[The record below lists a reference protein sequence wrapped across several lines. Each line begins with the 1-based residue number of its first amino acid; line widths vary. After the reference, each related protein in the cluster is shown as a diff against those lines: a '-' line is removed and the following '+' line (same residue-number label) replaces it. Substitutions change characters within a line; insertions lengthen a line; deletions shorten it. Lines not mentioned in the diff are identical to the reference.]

1 VLPVLDAAFGVWK
14 APAAARGNKSVPE
27 PQAGPGRIV
36 LVDRPGSP
44 QTMLVAGRLAPP
56 TGVDNNL
63 AIEVMND
70 AIGGQFTSRINMNL
84 REDKGWAYVARTLLP
99 DARGPRPFLVFAPVQ
114 TDKTA
119 PSILEVLEELRD
131 YVGKRPITEVELERN
146 VKNLAR
152 SLPGEYETQ
161 GNVLGAM
168 LDNARFGRPDDYVA
182 TLSSAYRALTRADA
196 EAAARQ
202 VIHPDQLVWLVVGD
216 REVIQPEIER
226 LGLGELEVLKTP

>member
-1 VLPVLDAAFGVWK
+1 
-14 APAAARGNKSVPE
+14 
-27 PQAGPGRIV
+27 
-36 LVDRPGSP
+36 
-44 QTMLVAGRLAPP
+44 
-56 TGVDNNL
+56 
-63 AIEVMND
+63 
-70 AIGGQFTSRINMNL
+70 MNL

-161 GNVLGAM
+161 GDVLGAM